1 MFNIPDF
8 VLIQQLLNFWSQL
21 FENDKPSLWSCLHLG
36 QDKAGINN
44 RIKHFKKSP
53 LIAPKALNI
62 SNFFFVSFQMVPNL
76 DNFFQS
82 IPFVVVIVSIFIVLL
97 ERLKYTLNFLQIVF
111 SFQEPSAFY
120 GEESDHP
127 EPNFSMVAKL
137 VQECIFD
144 GLTDVVLFRVTKVSP
159 EFNDEFK
166 SLHNFLWIA
175 FLSLH
180 QFSHVVT
187 HILLKQILNLF
198 WKHSLAA
205 FLAHCLKECLFV

>member
-1 MFNIPDF
+1 MFNISDF

-21 FENDKPSLWSCLHLG
+21 FENDKLSLWSRLHLS
-36 QDKAGINN
+36 QDKTGINN

-62 SNFFFVSFQMVPNL
+62 INFFFVSFQMVPNL

-166 SLHNFLWIA
+166 SLHNFL
-175 FLSLH
+175 
-180 QFSHVVT
+180 
-187 HILLKQILNLF
+187 
-198 WKHSLAA
+198 
-205 FLAHCLKECLFV
+205 